1 MSFDVSAPKT
11 RWWGALYDWADSG
24 GDLRSVV
31 ELLRVGVPIHEEHA
45 AVLADI
51 LDGSVVPKAS
61 RGGPGRHT
69 QLNHTWVETKA
80 RFMFAIELQRLRD
93 EAGSLRP
100 KGRRLREEAAEL
112 AAARLGLSTDDVVR
126 IVGRGMKPAP
136 SFEELVVR
144 KP

>member
-1 MSFDVSAPKT
+1 MSFDVSDPRN
-11 RWWGALYDWADSG
+11 RWSAALSDWAYLG
-24 GDLRSVV
+24 GDLRRVV
-31 ELLRVGVPIHEEHA
+31 ELLRASVPIDEEHA
-45 AVLADI
+45 ALLADI

-61 RGGPGRHT
+61 RGGPGR
-69 QLNHTWVETKA
+69 QAQVNRTWVETKA

-136 SFEELVVR
+136 TFEELVVR